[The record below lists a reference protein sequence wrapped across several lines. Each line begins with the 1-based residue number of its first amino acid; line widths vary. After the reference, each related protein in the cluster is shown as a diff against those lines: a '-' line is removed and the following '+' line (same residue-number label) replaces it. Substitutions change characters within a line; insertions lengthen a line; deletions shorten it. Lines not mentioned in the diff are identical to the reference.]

1 MAHSGTASN
10 SRGYSQGNWKVMEM
24 SLGRFTKDLK
34 GSLKYLGWAMRLVL
48 SWGGMRRYT
57 EQEGRM
63 ASLRQR

>member
-34 GSLKYLGWAMRLVL
+34 GFFEVFGLGHEAGAEL
-48 SWGGMRRYT
+48 
-57 EQEGRM
+57 GRHEEVH
-63 ASLRQR
+63 